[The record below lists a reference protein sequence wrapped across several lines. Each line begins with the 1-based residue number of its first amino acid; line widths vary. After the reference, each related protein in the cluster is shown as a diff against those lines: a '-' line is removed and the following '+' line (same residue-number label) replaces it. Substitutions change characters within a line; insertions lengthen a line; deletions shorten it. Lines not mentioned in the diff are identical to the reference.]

1 MSKEKAIKYIK
12 AAQTAI
18 DEVPYPCTTKAK
30 LLLVDALKELEGD
43 ITKFNVVRYFG
54 TYADGLIA
62 TCDTKEEAEKICEKY
77 NKKHRCNFK
86 YHYEVKIDDKKYL
99 HIKSKQGYRPFKN
112 AEECWKEM
120 EKHQPFGW
128 LKCKEGYFNIVYVD
142 DYYVG
147 FADKDNS
154 SILLASK
161 NSYQDNT
168 FKDGTPFGVKVE
180 EDYNGIK

>member
-1 MSKEKAIKYIK
+1 MNRKEAAELLPIIK
-12 AAQTAI
+12 AFCEGKQI
-18 DEVPYPCTTKAK
+18 QFLFDEWKDVDEIGIREFLENPELYRIKPETK
-30 LLLVDALKELEGD
+30 
-43 ITKFNVVRYFG
+43 
-54 TYADGLIA
+54 
-62 TCDTKEEAEKICEKY
+62 
-77 NKKHRCNFK
+77 
-86 YHYEVKIDDKKYL
+86 
-99 HIKSKQGYRPFKN
+99 YRPFKD
-112 AEECWKEM
+112 AEECWAEM
-120 EKHQPFGW
+120 QKHQPFGW